1 MAGKLGDSV
10 AHQQRSVKP
19 TKVSRLK
26 AMAILVVKF
35 LKTNAKFIDVTT
47 NLSIFKGYFYIF

>member
-35 LKTNAKFIDVTT
+35 VRTNAKFKVTIKIAIM
-47 NLSIFKGYFYIF
+47 NFQ